1 MTRRRVRTGRVKVDF
16 SVIERFAA
24 AALPDTPLRVIGRD
38 WTLSRKSALHRRKD
52 GTFTLCLIWRSAEGF
67 SLTSTHR
74 GLRLE
79 RS

>member
-1 MTRRRVRTGRVKVDF
+1 MSRRRAHTGRVKVDF
-16 SVIERFAA
+16 AVIERFAA
-24 AALPDTPLRVIGRD
+24 EALKDAPLRVIGRD
-38 WTLSRKSALHRRKD
+38 WALSRKSALHRCKN
-52 GTFTLCLIWRSAEGF
+52 GTFTLCLIWRSAEGL